1 MEAIKCVSVCLYR
14 KYEEALE
21 YHQQARILDPQ
32 NPSTY
37 SAIGY
42 VYALR
47 GDHLEAVDY
56 FHKVN
61 IYDVFDA
68 ESYFLQ

>member
-1 MEAIKCVSVCLYR
+1 MTRLSVHR

-47 GDHLEAVDY
+47 GDNLEAVDY
-56 FHKVN
+56 FHKVKFT
-61 IYDVFDA
+61 VFWI
-68 ESYFLQ
+68 QK